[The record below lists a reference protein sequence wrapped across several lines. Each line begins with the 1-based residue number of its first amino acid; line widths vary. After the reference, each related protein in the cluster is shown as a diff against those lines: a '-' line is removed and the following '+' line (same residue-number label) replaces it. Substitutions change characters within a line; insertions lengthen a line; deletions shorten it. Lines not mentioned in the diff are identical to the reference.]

1 MYEHADVP
9 IARRVITRWG
19 HYAPEMLMASVGAV
33 IAMNLVPP
41 NGALLLAAPIGL
53 LLFVIATW
61 MLMRAH
67 DRRLCEHCV
76 ASMPLNPSELA
87 TRYRRRFWLTHNGAS
102 AKYALPY
109 LGVLI
114 ASNAIPG
121 SAGRLVWALAQSTLI
136 YLLASY
142 TTHRRLQPWCPWC
155 KGGGGGHDDEPA
167 TPEPVEPERRRQ
179 PI

>member
-1 MYEHADVP
+1 M
-9 IARRVITRWG
+9 IARPRHPGNPTRT
-19 HYAPEMLMASVGAV
+19 
-33 IAMNLVPP
+33 
-41 NGALLLAAPIGL
+41 IG
-53 LLFVIATW
+53 TQSG
-61 MLMRAH
+61 RT
-67 DRRLCEHCV
+67 DDK
-76 ASMPLNPSELA
+76 
-87 TRYRRRFWLTHNGAS
+87 RRFWLTHNGAS
-102 AKYALPY
+102 PKYALPD